1 MVELFHEMCVGAGG
15 MRTFPVIMMMLMVM
29 LVIVATSTALA
40 MLMVMVMIMVFM
52 IMMAMCMGLR
62 PFSTRV
68 RSATSTSGSMDFT
81 TSRICGRSASG
92 SSAEKRSCF
101 VA

>member
-1 MVELFHEMCVGAGG
+1 
-15 MRTFPVIMMMLMVM
+15 MVM

-62 PFSTRV
+62 PFSTPGPLCHFHIRLHGFHHFPNLWKKCIRILRGKTKLFRRIGDRNV
-68 RSATSTSGSMDFT
+68 RKTGHLA
-81 TSRICGRSASG
+81 
-92 SSAEKRSCF
+92 
-101 VA
+101 